1 MKSKN
6 DNKEINNKLLYIP
19 ILILG
24 INLLIR
30 IINQSKIIKQFPL
43 DLTNDWSSYIALLHF
58 LKECGFHN
66 FCPYWYNGFITFKL
80 VAPGWY
86 FFSHIINIV
95 INNYLMT
102 VFISMILIFL
112 LGFLVIYLF
121 REKFDLT
128 IKKSVLFFLLLFGN
142 AAAIGN
148 YIRLGRLPEFFAF
161 MIFVLF
167 SIIILYYKNKRFDWI
182 ILLTIPVYS
191 LLILSHQTVAFL
203 SSILWISLFLIRKR
217 MDRIKILLLILIS
230 LSIDSFWI
238 IPYIKDFYNS
248 AGTMY
253 PIGVNLLTFSGHYLL
268 ENIFTIIIPLIFLW
282 VLWIYLKRKNYEKRE
297 ILFYSPIALIAI
309 LLLFRIPAFVPI
321 LKYIY
326 PDVFMGFLIFFILFL
341 FFREFE
347 IKRIYFIGIIIISTI
362 SVLISIFYTPWFIEH
377 TQLEK
382 DTLEIM
388 KDIKTNFLMSDSHSK
403 TSYGKA
409 YYSYAPIYLN
419 ISTPSGWY
427 KIPSDEYFKKL
438 REFGNSIKDKNCGL
452 LIENADYLRNDYLI
466 SYDKDCDF
474 LESCNL
480 NKINQI
486 NNVCLY
492 KFN

>member
-1 MKSKN
+1 MKSKTY
-6 DNKEINNKLLYIP
+6 KGWLYIP

-24 INLLIR
+24 INFLVR
-30 IINQSKIIKQFPL
+30 IINQSKITKQFPL
-43 DLTNDWSSYIALLHF
+43 DLTNDWSSYISLLFF
-58 LKECGFHN
+58 LKECGFHQ
-66 FCPYWYNGFITFKL
+66 FCSYWYNGFITFKL

-86 FFSHIINIV
+86 FFSYLINLIT
-95 INNYLMT
+95 NNYLVT
-102 VFISMILIFL
+102 AYISMILIFL
-112 LGFLVIYLF
+112 FGFLIIYKFGNKFKLTK
-121 REKFDLT
+121 EKR
-128 IKKSVLFFLLLFGN
+128 ILFFLLLFTN

-161 MIFVLF
+161 MVFVLF
-167 SIIILYYKNKRFDWI
+167 AFIVLYYKDKKFDWYILFI
-182 ILLTIPVYS
+182 IPIYA
-191 LLILSHQTVAFL
+191 LLIISHQTVAIL
-203 SSILWISLFLIRKR
+203 SSILWLSLLLIKEGKT
-217 MDRIKILLLILIS
+217 RIKILLIILIS
-230 LSIDSFWI
+230 FLIDSFWV

-248 AGTMY
+248 AGTIY
-253 PIGVNLLTFSGHYLL
+253 PIGANLLNFSGSYLL
-268 ENIFTIIIPLIFLW
+268 ENIFTIIIPLVFLW
-282 VLWIYLKRKNYEKRE
+282 ILWKYLKNKKYEKKE

-309 LLLFRIPAFVPI
+309 MLLFRIPAFLPI

-326 PDVFMGFLIFFILFL
+326 PDVFMGFLLFFIFFL
-341 FFREFE
+341 FFKEFK
-347 IKRIYFIGIIIISTI
+347 INKLFLIGIIIISII
-362 SVLISIFYTPWFIEH
+362 SVLISMFYTPWFIGH

-388 KDIKTNFLMSDSHSK
+388 KEIDTNFLMTDSHSK

-427 KIPSDEYFKKL
+427 KIPSEEYFSRL
-438 REFGNSIKDKNCGL
+438 REFGNSVKNKDCNSL
-452 LIENADYLRNDYLI
+452 VENKEYLKNDYLI
-466 SYDKDCDF
+466 SYDEDCNF